1 MTWSSRRAP
10 TLLLSGILYYLTA
23 NVVEGFRQHQ
33 YYVGDRGGSYSQG
46 YNFGASKQQYYFSR
60 PPRQADLPETFRFP
74 TGDIG
79 EARGNFSYPESRH
92 AKSGRRAKLPSE
104 FQEQPLLAQEE
115 KPEYPVAGSEEARY
129 LSPQAIAKISET
141 LGAINTVGR
150 YLVNYTRGTTDDRV
164 DSPMQSYPKPSG
176 DLPTA
181 IFTISKNVLGRNVTD
196 MVVKPLV
203 SFGSGKVVAQD
214 NRPCTTPDGAQGNC
228 EDLSNCPQLLLNL
241 GQLRQSI
248 CFKNLFVPG
257 VCCPRKSTEQS
268 VPEKPTSQ
276 QHIVNTQVTTV
287 TRPPV
292 NNRPVTVTRPP
303 PTIVTLSTKAPVQL
317 ATKPTISSA
326 VSTNVID
333 EGDCGR
339 PEVPKFRVVGGDE
352 ALPGRW
358 PWMAAIFL
366 HGPRR
371 TEFWCGGSLIGPRH
385 ILTAAHCTRDNR
397 QQPFNARQFTVRLGD
412 VDLRRDDEP
421 SSPETY
427 YVVEVKGHKKFSRVG
442 FYNDIAVLV
451 LDRPVKRSKYI
462 IPLCLPPKSAKSDL
476 FVGQSPTV
484 VGWGTTYY
492 GGKESTVQRQ
502 ADLPVW
508 NNNDCDR
515 TYFQPINED
524 FICAGLKE
532 GGKDAC
538 QGDSGGPL
546 MLKKDGRWIQIGI
559 VSFGNKCGEPGYPGV
574 YTRVTR
580 YLDWI
585 NDNIH

>member
-1 MTWSSRRAP
+1 MWSRCTP
-10 TLLLSGILYYLTA
+10 ILLGIFYCLA
-23 NVVEGFRQHQ
+23 VEGVRQQQ
-33 YYVGDRGGSYSQG
+33 YYSSGGSYPQEYEFTS
-46 YNFGASKQQYYFSR
+46 SRQQYYYSR
-60 PPRQADLPETFRFP
+60 PQRQTSYSPETFRFP
-74 TGDIG
+74 SSEVKEDDGKFI
-79 EARGNFSYPESRH
+79 YPESRH
-92 AKSGRRAKLPSE
+92 AKSSRRAKLPSE
-104 FQEQPLLAQEE
+104 FQDNIPNEN
-115 KPEYPVAGSEEARY
+115 PEYPSVGSEEARY

-164 DSPMQSYPKPSG
+164 DSPLQSYPKPGG
-176 DLPTA
+176 DLPSA

-203 SFGSGKVVAQD
+203 SLGSGKVVAQD
-214 NRPCTTPDGAQGNC
+214 NRPCTTPDGSQGNC

-257 VCCPRKSTEQS
+257 VCCPRKSSEQS
-268 VPEKPTSQ
+268 IQNPQ
-276 QHIVNTQVTTV
+276 NINTESISTT
-287 TRPPV
+287 RPPPV
-292 NNRPVTVTRPP
+292 NNRPIAVTRPP
-303 PTIVTLSTKAPVQL
+303 PTVVTLTTQAPVQL
-317 ATKPTISSA
+317 TTTKPPILTSG
-326 VSTNVID
+326 TNNIFD
-333 EGDCGR
+333 EGECGR
-339 PEVPKFRVVGGDE
+339 PEVPKYRVVGGDE

-366 HGPRR
+366 HGTRR

-397 QQPFNARQFTVRLGD
+397 QLPFNARQFTVRLGD

-427 YVVEVKGHKKFSRVG
+427 HVVEVRGHKKFSRVG
-442 FYNDIAVLV
+442 FYNDIAILV
-451 LDRPVKRSKYI
+451 LDRPVKRSKYV
-462 IPLCLPPKSAKSDL
+462 IPLCLPPKSARSET
-476 FVGQSPTV
+476 FVGQVPTV

-502 ADLPVW
+502 VELPVW
-508 NNNDCDR
+508 HNSDCDR

-574 YTRVTR
+574 YTRVSR
-580 YLDWI
+580 YIDWI
-585 NDNIH
+585 NENVI